1 MHTCRMTQQKPETA
15 CSRSSRHGPE
25 HPVAC
30 MADLADVLGRDEAL
44 GERKVARVHLPLPP
58 RWMAS
63 VRIIA
68 PAKKRSTS
76 PRHFTCKKE
85 TPRRA
90 TDLTCFIHCNFTQ
103 RTHVPRVAFRLVL
116 GLSRARLCV
125 GSMGGLV
132 STAGAGDAGVCPRAV
147 SALIYVSALARER
160 TRPL

>member
-30 MADLADVLGRDEAL
+30 MADLADVLGRYEAL
-44 GERKVARVHLPLPP
+44 GERKVARVHLSVKI
-58 RWMAS
+58 RYSAS
-63 VRIIA
+63 VLIMRY
-68 PAKKRSTS
+68 REGGVTS
-76 PRHFTCKKE
+76 RN
-85 TPRRA
+85 
-90 TDLTCFIHCNFTQ
+90 CFIRFMTAATLPNGHTSLDSSSFQ
-103 RTHVPRVAFRLVL
+103 VGPQSWAFP
-116 GLSRARLCV
+116 ARLCV

-147 SALIYVSALARER
+147 SALNVSALARER

>member
-44 GERKVARVHLPLPP
+44 GERKVARVHLSEDSILGLGSHYIMRQP
-58 RWMAS
+58 RGGRDFS
-63 VRIIA
+63 QLFHPV
-68 PAKKRSTS
+68 
-76 PRHFTCKKE
+76 H
-85 TPRRA
+85 
-90 TDLTCFIHCNFTQ
+90 DCFNFTQ